1 MWYPGIKV
9 QTYHPITQEADAEGK
24 PEPSEKILFSKR
36 RKGGRRAGQVS
47 CVAEG
52 HDCLICKLNTES
64 RNKIGSKCFSTVLAS
79 RIPQDMKI

>member
-1 MWYPGIKV
+1 MQKASLN
-9 QTYHPITQEADAEGK
+9 H
-24 PEPSEKILFSKR
+24 LKR
-36 RKGGRRAGQVS
+36 SCLQKEERDGRRAGQVS